1 MNYTWPDGGNTPFA
15 GGKGSALEGGF
26 RVPAIL
32 RWPGKV
38 QAGKVE
44 NGLISGLD
52 WFPTMA
58 AAAGNTSIT
67 HELLNGKQI
76 GDQSFKV
83 HLDGYDQTP
92 LITGT
97 GPSARHE
104 IFYFTESTL
113 SAIRIDDYKYRFTD
127 QPNGWLGATVRVDWP
142 ILTNL
147 RLDPFERMG
156 MPTGANGSLA
166 FYNWFWYEIWRFE
179 FVNEYVSK
187 LVQTMIDY
195 PPMQLGANHG
205 FDAIK
210 AQIKKAMS
218 GSH

>member
-1 MNYTWPDGGNTPFA
+1 
-15 GGKGSALEGGF
+15 
-26 RVPAIL
+26 
-32 RWPGKV
+32 
-38 QAGKVE
+38 
-44 NGLISGLD
+44 
-52 WFPTMA
+52 MA